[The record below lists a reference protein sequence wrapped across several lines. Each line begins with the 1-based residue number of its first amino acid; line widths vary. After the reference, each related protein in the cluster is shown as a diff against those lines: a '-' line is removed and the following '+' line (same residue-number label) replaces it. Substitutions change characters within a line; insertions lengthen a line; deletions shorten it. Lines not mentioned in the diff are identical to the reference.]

1 MLQSLPLTYPY
12 NPLVPEILKK
22 TNKLLSAFC
31 YISWW
36 SGISSFAKA
45 TLTQPDRGRGRQL
58 ALFCRLWAAFVGSSS
73 SAPSLPLHNCRDL
86 CNNRGYRKG
95 DRGWGPVMMT
105 KVPCLALG
113 PGRGKFNFRIK
124 MSKKRKIM
132 KCQKTEN
139 AVGAQKK
146 NENRKT
152 RMQPLLPTPRCTF
165 PRSLNA
171 TLSLRLR
178 QQRRPC
184 VLSSS
189 VNKRAAAEARK
200 HFHTRIDQTQTR
212 QRVMATGGGLGERR
226 ASGEGV
232 QLPSAAF

>member
-1 MLQSLPLTYPY
+1 MP
-12 NPLVPEILKK
+12 KDGK
-22 TNKLLSAFC
+22 
-31 YISWW
+31 
-36 SGISSFAKA
+36 
-45 TLTQPDRGRGRQL
+45 R
-58 ALFCRLWAAFVGSSS
+58 CR
-73 SAPSLPLHNCRDL
+73 R
-86 CNNRGYRKG
+86 
-95 DRGWGPVMMT
+95 T
-105 KVPCLALG
+105 
-113 PGRGKFNFRIK
+113 
-124 MSKKRKIM
+124 
-132 KCQKTEN
+132 
-139 AVGAQKK
+139 KK

-232 QLPSAAF
+232 QLPSAAFQMLFSLFHVSDPLHFNYLFAALLKGLSLYSLAALCVLPTPRVATLPKVNCMQTKRAFRVFSPSFSGFMST